1 MTVTTIIDKITKDDF
16 FVPVLRAINDLG
28 GSGRN
33 EEINN
38 HVIEALAFV
47 PDDMVVTYDSGA
59 LMVPHKIAWSRSYLR
74 EAGLLKS
81 EGGGVWVLT
90 DLGRDKLAQGDAAIR
105 LCVKEANRTYAL
117 RRKAEK
123 AATHAERLSMVDGNS
138 EESAATWSDVLL
150 TKVQTIRSYSLCR

>member
-1 MTVTTIIDKITKDDF
+1 MTVTTTIDKITKDDL
-16 FVPVLRAINDLG
+16 FVPVLRALNDLG

-81 EGGGVWVLT
+81 
-90 DLGRDKLAQGDAAIR
+90 
-105 LCVKEANRTYAL
+105 
-117 RRKAEK
+117 
-123 AATHAERLSMVDGNS
+123 
-138 EESAATWSDVLL
+138 
-150 TKVQTIRSYSLCR
+150 